1 MEAYVVALGRELRG
15 PRRAKDDLLREA
27 RDHLTDATEAMVA
40 GGRSELDA
48 QRRAV
53 AAFGSVD
60 DVAPAYQA
68 VLSSGSSRR
77 IGLGL
82 FVVTAAQPVAWDLA
96 VGSGEPDGRVGA
108 LLGVGVQVVG
118 IACLVAAPLLV
129 LLGGIGVRRFGIR
142 KGLLRAGVLATL
154 VLSLLIAGQAVAM
167 VSVSSTPLPIGLSI
181 AGGIALVPYGLI
193 SVASLRCLRALART
207 QDLGRTRLRS

>member
-96 VGSGEPDGRVGA
+96 VGSAEPDGRVGA

-142 KGLLRAGVLATL
+142 KGLLRAVLATL